1 MTIQIPQGAKTMQLF
16 DMNIDIP
23 EGKTY
28 IDIDD
33 NFLQNKYNQ
42 FMQNNQQQ
50 NNFNSQ
56 EELAL
61 DGKPM
66 SMYQAPQVSQN
77 EPQEQGVWSKINKG
91 LEDFNNLIDPKR
103 MISEG
108 LDYLSPRV
116 TSGEE
121 GVRQKIEDATNQ
133 ISGGLLARN
142 FTSLDNEEQKE
153 IFQIAYDEI
162 KKLGYEPFLEINNG
176 DYKYIG
182 VDKNGKEVEFTPS
195 FRNTLASTKNEL
207 AFSVAGGYAGSLAKT
222 AGQTIAK
229 KALNYFAP
237 SAIGAGSGAVSDLH
251 SQSNNTGIEVSH
263 IDYAKRFGSA
273 AAEDALA
280 GAVVGSAIKGIGKT
294 YKSVGDLISSVKT
307 GAQAGKDMIDG
318 MAVKGGNLG
327 NRVIDKISKTDIP
340 VVGKFTDGGLQ
351 NAETIFNN
359 LTKNVENKKQIDEL
373 IAKENPTYLEN
384 GKPTI
389 EILKNIVEQGLNKNN
404 PQFIQDS
411 AKRTSAILKN
421 ISNSLQGV
429 PTTQRREVLLKAA
442 QAYPEI
448 GSFLDD
454 VLKADKD
461 ASISFL
467 NMIKGQDEV
476 FKNKTGLNGEFDYKA
491 WQKDNHAYENRINQE
506 YGSAISKL
514 DQLNNGNIVLTS
526 EDLAKLENFK
536 NNNFLEQDVKN
547 NIQSYLDEIK
557 GKEVSA
563 EQIFGLRTAINKQL
577 NTGNKTYNTKQAYG
591 IVKEILDDALIR
603 NASNKVLA
611 KEILDN
617 ANKNFALKEN
627 FKESYLGMMK
637 PQETKEGLTDRLVK
651 GLRNIN
657 EDKNLENA
665 FKGMNEQERLA
676 NETHVM
682 NSLLEKHRIEGVGYD
697 FKSLAKDLEDVNFSS
712 KKIKDAKDVINTYAL
727 IYNNNRDLIMTA
739 LASSGKKTN
748 SSIATT
754 IHGVFDRILISGI
767 FARLHALA
775 PFMKS
780 AKEQALR
787 NQILDAIKLAKTNK
801 EVISNLKNI
810 KIADQEQSRIFKDAL
825 DNYIKVDKEQ
835 NKILKDALIKE
846 GVIKGDN
853 FFMDKAD
860 PKDNSLRFI
869 GKNDKEYTINKDVRN
884 EWMKTF
890 NLKNIDDEYIPNIP
904 KEAKIALKDREIKLT
919 KGSLLKLIEKD
930 RIKYIPHIKETLE
943 SPQAILKDKD
953 DFIFIKNIDNQTYFT
968 SIGKDYE
975 THLTIISNSPKK
987 QNNIRNKIKNAEVV
1001 YYNNA
1006 RALPTS
1012 RASSET
1018 NQVSFSDKHSTQA
1031 KHKESLEKYNRN
1043 FYLKHY
1049 KDFIDK
1055 SENKKIFFKYN
1066 FGDFLDIKKLEKS
1079 LEKYKESKPQEI
1091 KYKELKRGYIL
1102 DDLLNVDEDVSYAV
1116 VNKDDLKPSLTRSL
1130 SQFRNKHSNS
1140 TISDIRNSFNE
1151 REHFKE
1157 SSNFDGIPTITKD
1170 GLVIAGNHRTTAIRD
1185 LKGENLARYIK
1196 QAKRVYG
1203 EDVFKGFD
1211 ENKAMIVRILD
1222 KNDDDTIIRLS
1233 KLSNDGRLSDESEKL
1248 QALGAKYKE
1257 KLLKI
1262 ENSKINTEKELMNF
1276 LGSRDI
1282 LESKRALLDHLMPN
1296 INDALLSWERRSGG
1310 DTEFSK
1316 ILNDNALNLLH
1327 LKQALN
1333 KNKVFKD
1340 NGNNFFSLFKRA
1352 IESINQSN
1360 VYKNNNELYDIIKKY
1375 TEPSLNFEKEFISSN
1390 KDLQA
1395 DILGFIIKYNDTL
1408 TNPSEAFG
1416 NKIKKA
1422 IEFIYDNDSFSLFNN
1437 IKLSNYDV
1445 LNQMLNINIT
1455 NSIKYQE
1462 LLNKAIDNLSD
1473 EKNIIKKL
1481 NENIK
1486 NKKSVKQRLDEK
1498 IQDDKKAREDILK
1511 RYDNFLKENKD
1522 NKLDFLDKMNL
1533 NTIEYNLTRQMI
1545 VNAKES
1551 TNKGVKKDIPSDL
1564 RGKIE
1569 KELNIQP
1576 LKEFGENYTEYYHD
1590 GKGALQKLLIEKQ
1603 GQVAGAFHR
1612 KDLGDIDLVWGE
1624 VTDKIK
1630 HKGYGLA
1637 HIIDKHPELDLKLIS
1652 DIVDKGK
1659 LNNQNNIRYRIEYKN
1674 YIIGL
1679 SSEYKKGNKR
1689 TFIITAFERYK
1700 G

>member
-1 MTIQIPQGAKTMQLF
+1 
-16 DMNIDIP
+16 MNIREFLLEKPQENNIISFLQDGASQSENQNTSEYLSNLKNEVINDFYKNKDKYDKEYEKYNIKDQNLTNP
-23 EGKTY
+23 LGY
-28 IDIDD
+28 IGEYKRDLYDYNKNPSMNADDLSNYILDKQSKFNASKPIFADD
-33 NFLQNKYNQ
+33 NEVVRKSNQ
-42 FMQNNQQQ
+42 FMRDLGD
-50 NNFNSQ
+50 
-56 EELAL
+56 ELQKSGRGRL
-61 DGKPM
+61 LQDDDG
-66 SMYQAPQVSQN
+66 SYWVQ
-77 EPQEQGVWSKINKG
+77 
-91 LEDFNNLIDPKR
+91 D
-103 MISEG
+103 
-108 LDYLSPRV
+108 
-116 TSGEE
+116 
-121 GVRQKIEDATNQ
+121 
-133 ISGGLLARN
+133 
-142 FTSLDNEEQKE
+142 
-153 IFQIAYDEI
+153 
-162 KKLGYEPFLEINNG
+162 NNG
-176 DYKYIG
+176 NYSKVQGSTMGDLYRGLRDNGASMALGTAGAIG
-182 VDKNGKEVEFTPS
+182 GTMLGGGVGM
-195 FRNTLASTKNEL
+195 
-207 AFSVAGGYAGSLAKT
+207 VAGGALGASL
-222 AGQTIAK
+222 
-229 KALNYFAP
+229 
-237 SAIGAGSGAVSDLH
+237 GAGYDYYGNTKDTNQDMNLKEALMLMGENAGLSLIGDAAFAGVAKGARALK
-251 SQSNNTGIEVSH
+251 NT
-263 IDYAKRFGSA
+263 YNMA
-273 AAEDALA
+273 
-280 GAVVGSAIKGIGKT
+280 
-294 YKSVGDLISSVKT
+294 KT

-327 NRVIDKISKTDIP
+327 NRVIDKITQKDIP
-340 VVGKFTDGGLQ
+340 MIGKFTDGGLQ

-389 EILKNIVEQGLNKNN
+389 EILKNIIEQGLNKNN

-514 DQLNNGNIVLTS
+514 DELNNGNIVLTS

-712 KKIKDAKDVINTYAL
+712 KKIKDTKDVINTYAL

-869 GKNDKEYTINKDVRN
+869 GKNGKEYTINKDVRN

-987 QNNIRNKIKNAEVV
+987 QNNIKNKMKNAEVV

-1018 NQVSFSDKHSTQA
+1018 KQVSFSNENSTQA
-1031 KHKESLEKYNRN
+1031 KP
-1043 FYLKHY
+1043 
-1049 KDFIDK
+1049 
-1055 SENKKIFFKYN
+1055 KKN
-1066 FGDFLDIKKLEKS
+1066 LMNDIKE
-1079 LEKYKESKPQEI
+1079 
-1091 KYKELKRGYIL
+1091 
-1102 DDLLNVDEDVSYAV
+1102 
-1116 VNKDDLKPSLTRSL
+1116 
-1130 SQFRNKHSNS
+1130 
-1140 TISDIRNSFNE
+1140 
-1151 REHFKE
+1151 
-1157 SSNFDGIPTITKD
+1157 
-1170 GLVIAGNHRTTAIRD
+1170 
-1185 LKGENLARYIK
+1185 
-1196 QAKRVYG
+1196 
-1203 EDVFKGFD
+1203 
-1211 ENKAMIVRILD
+1211 
-1222 KNDDDTIIRLS
+1222 
-1233 KLSNDGRLSDESEKL
+1233 
-1248 QALGAKYKE
+1248 
-1257 KLLKI
+1257 
-1262 ENSKINTEKELMNF
+1262 
-1276 LGSRDI
+1276 
-1282 LESKRALLDHLMPN
+1282 
-1296 INDALLSWERRSGG
+1296 
-1310 DTEFSK
+1310 
-1316 ILNDNALNLLH
+1316 
-1327 LKQALN
+1327 
-1333 KNKVFKD
+1333 
-1340 NGNNFFSLFKRA
+1340 
-1352 IESINQSN
+1352 
-1360 VYKNNNELYDIIKKY
+1360 
-1375 TEPSLNFEKEFISSN
+1375 
-1390 KDLQA
+1390 
-1395 DILGFIIKYNDTL
+1395 
-1408 TNPSEAFG
+1408 
-1416 NKIKKA
+1416 
-1422 IEFIYDNDSFSLFNN
+1422 N
-1437 IKLSNYDV
+1437 IKAKEV
-1445 LNQMLNINIT
+1445 
-1455 NSIKYQE
+1455 
-1462 LLNKAIDNLSD
+1462 
-1473 EKNIIKKL
+1473 KK
-1481 NENIK
+1481 K

-1498 IQDDKKAREDILK
+1498 IQNDKKASEDILK

-1522 NKLDFLDKMNL
+1522 YNLDFLDNMNL
-1533 NTIEYNLTRQMI
+1533 NTVEYNLTRQMI
-1545 VNAKES
+1545 INAKES
-1551 TNKGVKKDIPSDL
+1551 TNKEVKKDIPSAL

-1569 KELNIQP
+1569 QELNIQP
-1576 LKEFGENYTEYYHD
+1576 LKEFGENYAEYYHD

-1624 VTDKIK
+1624 VIDKIK

-1679 SSEYKKGNKR
+1679 SSEYKGNKR

>member
-42 FMQNNQQQ
+42 FIQNNQQQ

-182 VDKNGKEVEFTPS
+182 VDKNGKEVDFTPS

-237 SAIGAGSGAVSDLH
+237 SAIGAGSGAMADLH

-327 NRVIDKISKTDIP
+327 NRVIDKITQKDIP
-340 VVGKFTDGGLQ
+340 MIGKFTDGGLQ

-421 ISNSLQGV
+421 ISNALQGV
-429 PTTQRREVLLKAA
+429 PTTQRREILLKSA

-467 NMIKGQDEV
+467 NIIKEQDEV
-476 FKNKTGLNGEFDYKA
+476 FKNKTGLNGEFDVKA
-491 WQKDNHAYENRINQE
+491 WQKDNSSYKKRINNE
-506 YGSAISKL
+506 YAQAIKSI
-514 DQLNNGNIVLTS
+514 DELNNGSIRLS
-526 EDLAKLENFK
+526 KEDLAKIEEFK
-536 NNNFLEQDVKN
+536 NNNFLEQDIKT
-547 NIQSYLDEIK
+547 NISSFLEDTIDK
-557 GKEVSA
+557 DLSA
-563 EQIFGLRTAINKQL
+563 EQIFNLRSAINKQL
-577 NTGNKTYNTKQAYG
+577 ATGNKTYNTKEAYRL
-591 IVKEILDDALIR
+591 VKDTLDETMIK
-603 NASNKVLA
+603 NASDKELA
-611 KEILDN
+611 KKILED
-617 ANKNFALKEN
+617 ANKNYALKEN
-627 FKESYLGMMK
+627 FNNSYLGK
-637 PQETKEGLTDRLVK
+637 IKDQETPEALAQRIANGA
-651 GLRNIN
+651 RNIN
-657 EDKNLENA
+657 EDKDLKRA
-665 FKGMNEQERLA
+665 FEGMNEAERKA
-676 NETHVM
+676 NEKHAF
-682 NSLLEKHRIEGVGYD
+682 NALLAKHRIEDIGYD
-697 FKSLAKDLEDVNFSS
+697 FKNLAKDMDNVEFVSKDLKYAKEVVNVYA
-712 KKIKDAKDVINTYAL
+712 KIYQ
-727 IYNNNRDLIMTA
+727 NNKDLIMTA

-754 IHGVFDRILISGI
+754 IQGVFDRILISGV
-767 FARLHALA
+767 FARIHALV

-787 NQILDAIKLAKTNK
+787 NQILDALKLAKTNK

-810 KIADQEQSRIFKDAL
+810 KIADKEQSRIFKDAL

-860 PKDNSLRFI
+860 PSKAKSDLNVKISVSPNVRNLAKLTNDEIIADLEYLANKHNEMFKKPSDVFKLIKEIKENPTFFYKNNRMDIALIAKRLNDNKLGKLGVNKDTGEVRHITKVKEKDLARLEKVSKKNTKENVGIIQTFI
-869 GKNDKEYTINKDVRN
+869 QPGSKNDKSLNG
-884 EWMKTF
+884 
-890 NLKNIDDEYIPNIP
+890 LPNIFNSTQTKP
-904 KEAKIALKDREIKLT
+904 KTNLMD
-919 KGSLLKLIEKD
+919 D
-930 RIKYIPHIKETLE
+930 IKE
-943 SPQAILKDKD
+943 
-953 DFIFIKNIDNQTYFT
+953 
-968 SIGKDYE
+968 
-975 THLTIISNSPKK
+975 
-987 QNNIRNKIKNAEVV
+987 
-1001 YYNNA
+1001 
-1006 RALPTS
+1006 
-1012 RASSET
+1012 
-1018 NQVSFSDKHSTQA
+1018 
-1031 KHKESLEKYNRN
+1031 
-1043 FYLKHY
+1043 
-1049 KDFIDK
+1049 
-1055 SENKKIFFKYN
+1055 
-1066 FGDFLDIKKLEKS
+1066 
-1079 LEKYKESKPQEI
+1079 
-1091 KYKELKRGYIL
+1091 
-1102 DDLLNVDEDVSYAV
+1102 
-1116 VNKDDLKPSLTRSL
+1116 
-1130 SQFRNKHSNS
+1130 
-1140 TISDIRNSFNE
+1140 
-1151 REHFKE
+1151 
-1157 SSNFDGIPTITKD
+1157 
-1170 GLVIAGNHRTTAIRD
+1170 
-1185 LKGENLARYIK
+1185 
-1196 QAKRVYG
+1196 
-1203 EDVFKGFD
+1203 
-1211 ENKAMIVRILD
+1211 
-1222 KNDDDTIIRLS
+1222 
-1233 KLSNDGRLSDESEKL
+1233 
-1248 QALGAKYKE
+1248 
-1257 KLLKI
+1257 
-1262 ENSKINTEKELMNF
+1262 
-1276 LGSRDI
+1276 
-1282 LESKRALLDHLMPN
+1282 
-1296 INDALLSWERRSGG
+1296 
-1310 DTEFSK
+1310 
-1316 ILNDNALNLLH
+1316 
-1327 LKQALN
+1327 
-1333 KNKVFKD
+1333 
-1340 NGNNFFSLFKRA
+1340 
-1352 IESINQSN
+1352 
-1360 VYKNNNELYDIIKKY
+1360 
-1375 TEPSLNFEKEFISSN
+1375 
-1390 KDLQA
+1390 
-1395 DILGFIIKYNDTL
+1395 
-1408 TNPSEAFG
+1408 
-1416 NKIKKA
+1416 
-1422 IEFIYDNDSFSLFNN
+1422 N
-1437 IKLSNYDV
+1437 IKAKEV
-1445 LNQMLNINIT
+1445 
-1455 NSIKYQE
+1455 
-1462 LLNKAIDNLSD
+1462 
-1473 EKNIIKKL
+1473 KK
-1481 NENIK
+1481 K

-1498 IQDDKKAREDILK
+1498 IQNDKKASEDILK

-1522 NKLDFLDKMNL
+1522 YNFDFLDNMNL
-1533 NTIEYNLTRQMI
+1533 NTVEYNLTRQMI
-1545 VNAKES
+1545 INAKES
-1551 TNKGVKKDIPSDL
+1551 TNKGVKKDIPSAL

-1569 KELNIQP
+1569 QELNIQP
-1576 LKEFGENYTEYYHD
+1576 LKEFGENYAEYYHD

-1679 SSEYKKGNKR
+1679 SSEYKGNKR

>member
-1 MTIQIPQGAKTMQLF
+1 
-16 DMNIDIP
+16 MNIREFLLEKPQENNIISFLQDGASQSENQNTSEYLSNLKNEVINDFYKNKDKYAKEYEKYNFKDQNLTNP
-23 EGKTY
+23 MGNISEYKRDLYDYNKNPSMNADDLSNY
-28 IDIDD
+28 ILDKQSKFNASKPIFADD
-33 NFLQNKYNQ
+33 NEVVRKSNQ
-42 FMQNNQQQ
+42 FMRDLGD
-50 NNFNSQ
+50 
-56 EELAL
+56 ELQKSGRGRL
-61 DGKPM
+61 LQDDDG
-66 SMYQAPQVSQN
+66 SYWVQ
-77 EPQEQGVWSKINKG
+77 
-91 LEDFNNLIDPKR
+91 D
-103 MISEG
+103 
-108 LDYLSPRV
+108 
-116 TSGEE
+116 
-121 GVRQKIEDATNQ
+121 
-133 ISGGLLARN
+133 
-142 FTSLDNEEQKE
+142 
-153 IFQIAYDEI
+153 
-162 KKLGYEPFLEINNG
+162 NNG
-176 DYKYIG
+176 NYSKVQGSTMGDLYRGLRDNGASMALGTAGAIG
-182 VDKNGKEVEFTPS
+182 GTMLGGGVGM
-195 FRNTLASTKNEL
+195 
-207 AFSVAGGYAGSLAKT
+207 VAGGALGASL
-222 AGQTIAK
+222 
-229 KALNYFAP
+229 
-237 SAIGAGSGAVSDLH
+237 GAGYDYYGNTKDTNQDMNLKEALMLMGENAGLSLIGDAAFAGVAKGARALK
-251 SQSNNTGIEVSH
+251 NT
-263 IDYAKRFGSA
+263 YNM
-273 AAEDALA
+273 
-280 GAVVGSAIKGIGKT
+280 T
-294 YKSVGDLISSVKT
+294 KT

-421 ISNSLQGV
+421 ISNSLQGM

-448 GSFLDD
+448 SNFLDD

-514 DQLNNGNIVLTS
+514 DELNNGKIVLTS

-536 NNNFLEQDVKN
+536 NNNFLDQDVKN
-547 NIQSYLDEIK
+547 NIQGYLDEIK

-577 NTGNKTYNTKQAYG
+577 NTGNKTYNTKQAYR

-603 NASNKVLA
+603 NASDKVLA

-637 PQETKEGLTDRLVK
+637 PQETKEGLADRLVK

-682 NSLLEKHRIEGVGYD
+682 NALLEKHRIEGVGYD
-697 FKSLAKDLEDVNFSS
+697 FKSLAKDLEDVEFSS

-748 SSIATT
+748 SSMATT
-754 IHGVFDRILISGI
+754 IQGVFDRILISGI
-767 FARLHALA
+767 FARLHALV
-775 PFMKS
+775 PFLKS

-801 EVISNLKNI
+801 EVISNLKNV
-810 KIADQEQSRIFKDAL
+810 KIADKKQSRIFKDAL

-853 FFMDKAD
+853 FFMDKSD

-869 GKNDKEYTINKDVRN
+869 GKNGKEYTINKDVRN

-987 QNNIRNKIKNAEVV
+987 QNNIKNKMKNAEVV

-1018 NQVSFSDKHSTQA
+1018 KQVSFSDKNSTQT
-1031 KHKESLEKYNRN
+1031 KPKTNLME
-1043 FYLKHY
+1043 
-1049 KDFIDK
+1049 
-1055 SENKKIFFKYN
+1055 
-1066 FGDFLDIKKLEKS
+1066 DIK
-1079 LEKYKESKPQEI
+1079 
-1091 KYKELKRGYIL
+1091 
-1102 DDLLNVDEDVSYAV
+1102 
-1116 VNKDDLKPSLTRSL
+1116 
-1130 SQFRNKHSNS
+1130 
-1140 TISDIRNSFNE
+1140 
-1151 REHFKE
+1151 
-1157 SSNFDGIPTITKD
+1157 
-1170 GLVIAGNHRTTAIRD
+1170 
-1185 LKGENLARYIK
+1185 
-1196 QAKRVYG
+1196 
-1203 EDVFKGFD
+1203 
-1211 ENKAMIVRILD
+1211 
-1222 KNDDDTIIRLS
+1222 
-1233 KLSNDGRLSDESEKL
+1233 
-1248 QALGAKYKE
+1248 
-1257 KLLKI
+1257 
-1262 ENSKINTEKELMNF
+1262 
-1276 LGSRDI
+1276 
-1282 LESKRALLDHLMPN
+1282 
-1296 INDALLSWERRSGG
+1296 
-1310 DTEFSK
+1310 
-1316 ILNDNALNLLH
+1316 
-1327 LKQALN
+1327 
-1333 KNKVFKD
+1333 
-1340 NGNNFFSLFKRA
+1340 
-1352 IESINQSN
+1352 
-1360 VYKNNNELYDIIKKY
+1360 
-1375 TEPSLNFEKEFISSN
+1375 
-1390 KDLQA
+1390 
-1395 DILGFIIKYNDTL
+1395 
-1408 TNPSEAFG
+1408 
-1416 NKIKKA
+1416 
-1422 IEFIYDNDSFSLFNN
+1422 
-1437 IKLSNYDV
+1437 
-1445 LNQMLNINIT
+1445 
-1455 NSIKYQE
+1455 
-1462 LLNKAIDNLSD
+1462 
-1473 EKNIIKKL
+1473 
-1481 NENIK
+1481 ENIEAKEVEKK

-1498 IQDDKKAREDILK
+1498 IQNDKKASEDILK

-1533 NTIEYNLTRQMI
+1533 NTVEYNLTRQMI
-1545 VNAKES
+1545 INAKES
-1551 TNKGVKKDIPSDL
+1551 TNKGVKKDIPSAL

-1569 KELNIQP
+1569 QELNIQP
-1576 LKEFGENYTEYYHD
+1576 LKEFGENYAEYYHD
-1590 GKGALQKLLIEKQ
+1590 EKGALQKLLIEKQ

-1630 HKGYGLA
+1630 HKGYGLS

-1679 SSEYKKGNKR
+1679 SSEYKGNKR

>member
-1 MTIQIPQGAKTMQLF
+1 
-16 DMNIDIP
+16 MNIREFLLEKPQENNIISFLQDGASQSENQNTSEYLSNLKNEVINDFYKNKDKYAKEYEKYNFKDQNLTNP
-23 EGKTY
+23 MGNISEYKRDLYDYNKNPSMNADDLSNY
-28 IDIDD
+28 ILDKQSKFNASKPIFADD
-33 NFLQNKYNQ
+33 NEVVRKSNQ
-42 FMQNNQQQ
+42 FMRDLGD
-50 NNFNSQ
+50 
-56 EELAL
+56 ELQKSGRGRL
-61 DGKPM
+61 LQDDDG
-66 SMYQAPQVSQN
+66 SYWVQ
-77 EPQEQGVWSKINKG
+77 
-91 LEDFNNLIDPKR
+91 D
-103 MISEG
+103 
-108 LDYLSPRV
+108 
-116 TSGEE
+116 
-121 GVRQKIEDATNQ
+121 
-133 ISGGLLARN
+133 
-142 FTSLDNEEQKE
+142 
-153 IFQIAYDEI
+153 
-162 KKLGYEPFLEINNG
+162 NNG
-176 DYKYIG
+176 NYSKVQGSTMGDLYRGLRDNGASMALGTAGAIG
-182 VDKNGKEVEFTPS
+182 GTMLGGGVGM
-195 FRNTLASTKNEL
+195 
-207 AFSVAGGYAGSLAKT
+207 VAGGALGASL
-222 AGQTIAK
+222 
-229 KALNYFAP
+229 
-237 SAIGAGSGAVSDLH
+237 GAGYDYYGNTKDTNQDMNLKEALMLMGENAGLSLIGDAAFAGVAKGARALK
-251 SQSNNTGIEVSH
+251 NT
-263 IDYAKRFGSA
+263 YNMA
-273 AAEDALA
+273 
-280 GAVVGSAIKGIGKT
+280 
-294 YKSVGDLISSVKT
+294 KT

-327 NRVIDKISKTDIP
+327 NRFIDKISKTDIP
-340 VVGKFTDGGLQ
+340 MVGKFTDGGLQ

-421 ISNSLQGV
+421 ISNSLQGM

-514 DQLNNGNIVLTS
+514 DELNNGKIVLTS

-536 NNNFLEQDVKN
+536 NNNFLDQDVKN
-547 NIQSYLDEIK
+547 NIQGYLDEIK

-577 NTGNKTYNTKQAYG
+577 NTGNKTYNTKQAYR
-591 IVKEILDDALIR
+591 IAKEILDDALIR
-603 NASNKVLA
+603 NASDKVLA

-637 PQETKEGLTDRLVK
+637 PQETKEGLADRLVK

-682 NSLLEKHRIEGVGYD
+682 NALLEKHRIEGVGYD

-739 LASSGKKTN
+739 LASSGRKTN
-748 SSIATT
+748 SSMATT
-754 IHGVFDRILISGI
+754 IQGVFDRILISGI

-775 PFMKS
+775 PFFKS

-787 NQILDAIKLAKTNK
+787 NQILDALKLAKTNK

-869 GKNDKEYTINKDVRN
+869 GKNGKEYTINKDVRN

-987 QNNIRNKIKNAEVV
+987 QNNIKNKMKNAEVV

-1018 NQVSFSDKHSTQA
+1018 KQVSFSNENSTQA
-1031 KHKESLEKYNRN
+1031 KP
-1043 FYLKHY
+1043 
-1049 KDFIDK
+1049 
-1055 SENKKIFFKYN
+1055 KKN
-1066 FGDFLDIKKLEKS
+1066 LMDDIK
-1079 LEKYKESKPQEI
+1079 
-1091 KYKELKRGYIL
+1091 
-1102 DDLLNVDEDVSYAV
+1102 D
-1116 VNKDDLKPSLTRSL
+1116 
-1130 SQFRNKHSNS
+1130 
-1140 TISDIRNSFNE
+1140 
-1151 REHFKE
+1151 
-1157 SSNFDGIPTITKD
+1157 
-1170 GLVIAGNHRTTAIRD
+1170 
-1185 LKGENLARYIK
+1185 
-1196 QAKRVYG
+1196 
-1203 EDVFKGFD
+1203 
-1211 ENKAMIVRILD
+1211 
-1222 KNDDDTIIRLS
+1222 
-1233 KLSNDGRLSDESEKL
+1233 
-1248 QALGAKYKE
+1248 
-1257 KLLKI
+1257 
-1262 ENSKINTEKELMNF
+1262 
-1276 LGSRDI
+1276 
-1282 LESKRALLDHLMPN
+1282 N
-1296 INDALLSWERRSGG
+1296 I
-1310 DTEFSK
+1310 
-1316 ILNDNALNLLH
+1316 
-1327 LKQALN
+1327 
-1333 KNKVFKD
+1333 KNKE
-1340 NGNNFFSLFKRA
+1340 
-1352 IESINQSN
+1352 IE
-1360 VYKNNNELYDIIKKY
+1360 K
-1375 TEPSLNFEKEFISSN
+1375 
-1390 KDLQA
+1390 
-1395 DILGFIIKYNDTL
+1395 
-1408 TNPSEAFG
+1408 
-1416 NKIKKA
+1416 
-1422 IEFIYDNDSFSLFNN
+1422 
-1437 IKLSNYDV
+1437 
-1445 LNQMLNINIT
+1445 
-1455 NSIKYQE
+1455 
-1462 LLNKAIDNLSD
+1462 
-1473 EKNIIKKL
+1473 
-1481 NENIK
+1481 K

-1498 IQDDKKAREDILK
+1498 IQNDKKASEDILK

-1522 NKLDFLDKMNL
+1522 YNLDFLDKMNL
-1533 NTIEYNLTRQMI
+1533 NTLDYNLTRQMI
-1545 VNAKES
+1545 INTKES
-1551 TNKGVKKDIPSDL
+1551 TNKGVKKDIPSAL

-1569 KELNIQP
+1569 QELNIQP
-1576 LKEFGENYTEYYHD
+1576 LKEFGENYAEYYHD

-1637 HIIDKHPELDLKLIS
+1637 HIIDKHPDLDLKMI
-1652 DIVDKGK
+1652 DEIVKNGK
-1659 LNNQNNIRYRIEYKN
+1659 LIKDNKGRIRIQFDNKV
-1674 YIIGL
+1674 IGI
-1679 SSEYKKGNKR
+1679 KDNWKGDKTNVWIV
-1689 TFIITAFERYK
+1689 TSYELQ
-1700 G
+1700 

>member
-50 NNFNSQ
+50 NNFHSQ

-121 GVRQKIEDATNQ
+121 GARQKIEDATNQ
-133 ISGGLLARN
+133 VSGGLLPRI
-142 FTSLDNEEQKE
+142 FTSPSNEEQKQ

-182 VDKNGKEVEFTPS
+182 VDKNGKEVDFTPS

-222 AGQTIAK
+222 AGQTIGK

-251 SQSNNTGIEVSH
+251 SQSNNTGIEASYM
-263 IDYAKRFGSA
+263 DYAKRFGSA

-327 NRVIDKISKTDIP
+327 NRVIDKITQKDIP
-340 VVGKFTDGGLQ
+340 MIGKFTDGGLQ

-421 ISNSLQGV
+421 ISNSLQGM
-429 PTTQRREVLLKAA
+429 PTTHRREVLLKAA

-491 WQKDNHAYENRINQE
+491 WQKDNHAYENRIKQE

-514 DQLNNGNIVLTS
+514 DELNNGKIVLTS

-603 NASNKVLA
+603 NASDKVLA

-627 FKESYLGMMK
+627 FKESYLGIMK
-637 PQETKEGLTDRLVK
+637 SQETKEGLADRLVK

-665 FKGMNEQERLA
+665 FKGMNKQERLA
-676 NETHVM
+676 NETHAM

-712 KKIKDAKDVINTYAL
+712 KKIKDAKDVINAYAL

-748 SSIATT
+748 SSMATT
-754 IHGVFDRILISGI
+754 IQGVFDRILISGI

-775 PFMKS
+775 PFLKS

-860 PKDNSLRFI
+860 PSKAKSDYTAKFNVEKWINNVSGILKDEWVVNLKAMAKKHPEMFKNEADVFKVIKEIKDNPTHFFKNYDDEVALIAKPLKDDKVGNIAIKKDS
-869 GKNDKEYTINKDVRN
+869 GKIIHINKTKGKDLERLNRRN
-884 EWMKTF
+884 KAMLTGT
-890 NLKNIDDEYIPNIP
+890 PTP
-904 KEAKIALKDREIKLT
+904 ATT
-919 KGSLLKLIEKD
+919 KGSTTNVEGDLLQ
-930 RIKYIPHIKETLE
+930 H
-943 SPQAILKDKD
+943 S
-953 DFIFIKNIDNQTYFT
+953 FKN
-968 SIGKDYE
+968 
-975 THLTIISNSPKK
+975 
-987 QNNIRNKIKNAEVV
+987 
-1001 YYNNA
+1001 
-1006 RALPTS
+1006 
-1012 RASSET
+1012 
-1018 NQVSFSDKHSTQA
+1018 STQA
-1031 KHKESLEKYNRN
+1031 KP
-1043 FYLKHY
+1043 
-1049 KDFIDK
+1049 
-1055 SENKKIFFKYN
+1055 KKN
-1066 FGDFLDIKKLEKS
+1066 LMDDIKE
-1079 LEKYKESKPQEI
+1079 
-1091 KYKELKRGYIL
+1091 
-1102 DDLLNVDEDVSYAV
+1102 
-1116 VNKDDLKPSLTRSL
+1116 
-1130 SQFRNKHSNS
+1130 
-1140 TISDIRNSFNE
+1140 
-1151 REHFKE
+1151 
-1157 SSNFDGIPTITKD
+1157 
-1170 GLVIAGNHRTTAIRD
+1170 
-1185 LKGENLARYIK
+1185 
-1196 QAKRVYG
+1196 
-1203 EDVFKGFD
+1203 
-1211 ENKAMIVRILD
+1211 
-1222 KNDDDTIIRLS
+1222 
-1233 KLSNDGRLSDESEKL
+1233 
-1248 QALGAKYKE
+1248 
-1257 KLLKI
+1257 
-1262 ENSKINTEKELMNF
+1262 
-1276 LGSRDI
+1276 
-1282 LESKRALLDHLMPN
+1282 
-1296 INDALLSWERRSGG
+1296 
-1310 DTEFSK
+1310 
-1316 ILNDNALNLLH
+1316 
-1327 LKQALN
+1327 
-1333 KNKVFKD
+1333 
-1340 NGNNFFSLFKRA
+1340 
-1352 IESINQSN
+1352 
-1360 VYKNNNELYDIIKKY
+1360 
-1375 TEPSLNFEKEFISSN
+1375 
-1390 KDLQA
+1390 
-1395 DILGFIIKYNDTL
+1395 
-1408 TNPSEAFG
+1408 
-1416 NKIKKA
+1416 
-1422 IEFIYDNDSFSLFNN
+1422 N
-1437 IKLSNYDV
+1437 IKAKEV
-1445 LNQMLNINIT
+1445 
-1455 NSIKYQE
+1455 
-1462 LLNKAIDNLSD
+1462 
-1473 EKNIIKKL
+1473 EK
-1481 NENIK
+1481 K
-1486 NKKSVKQRLDEK
+1486 NKKSVKQSLDEK
-1498 IQDDKKAREDILK
+1498 IQNDKKASEDILK
-1511 RYDNFLKENKD
+1511 RYDNFLKESKD
-1522 NKLDFLDKMNL
+1522 NKLDFLDRMNL
-1533 NTIEYNLTRQMI
+1533 NTIEYNLSRQMI
-1545 VNAKES
+1545 INAKES
-1551 TNKGVKKDIPSDL
+1551 TNKGVKKDIPSAL

-1569 KELNIQP
+1569 QELNIQP
-1576 LKEFGENYTEYYHD
+1576 LKEFGENYAEYYHD

-1679 SSEYKKGNKR
+1679 SSEYKGNKR

>member
-1 MTIQIPQGAKTMQLF
+1 
-16 DMNIDIP
+16 MNIREFLLEKPQENNIISFLQDGASQSENQNTSEYLSNLKNEVINDFYKNKDKYDKEYEKYNFKDQNLTNP
-23 EGKTY
+23 MGNISEYKRDLYDYNKNPSMNADDLSNY
-28 IDIDD
+28 ILDKQSKFNASKPIFADD
-33 NFLQNKYNQ
+33 NEVVRKSNQ
-42 FMQNNQQQ
+42 FMRDLGDELQKSGRGRLLQDDDGSYWVQDNNGNYSKVQGSTMGDLYRGLRD
-50 NNFNSQ
+50 NGASM
-56 EELAL
+56 AL
-61 DGKPM
+61 GT
-66 SMYQAPQVSQN
+66 A
-77 EPQEQGVWSKINKG
+77 G
-91 LEDFNNLIDPKR
+91 
-103 MISEG
+103 
-108 LDYLSPRV
+108 
-116 TSGEE
+116 
-121 GVRQKIEDATNQ
+121 A
-133 ISGGLLARN
+133 ISG
-142 FTSLDNEEQKE
+142 TM
-153 IFQIAYDEI
+153 
-162 KKLGYEPFLEINNG
+162 LGG
-176 DYKYIG
+176 G
-182 VDKNGKEVEFTPS
+182 VGM
-195 FRNTLASTKNEL
+195 
-207 AFSVAGGYAGSLAKT
+207 VAGGALGASL
-222 AGQTIAK
+222 
-229 KALNYFAP
+229 
-237 SAIGAGSGAVSDLH
+237 GAGYDYYGNTKDTNQDMNLKEALMLMGENAGLSLIGDAAFAGVAKGARALK
-251 SQSNNTGIEVSH
+251 NT
-263 IDYAKRFGSA
+263 YNMAK
-273 AAEDALA
+273 
-280 GAVVGSAIKGIGKT
+280 I
-294 YKSVGDLISSVKT
+294 

-327 NRVIDKISKTDIP
+327 NRVIDKITQKDIP
-340 VVGKFTDGGLQ
+340 MIGKFTDGGLQ

-421 ISNSLQGV
+421 ISNSLQGM

-514 DQLNNGNIVLTS
+514 DELNNGNIVLTS

-603 NASNKVLA
+603 NASDKVLA

-748 SSIATT
+748 SSMATT
-754 IHGVFDRILISGI
+754 IQGVFDRILISGI

-775 PFMKS
+775 PFVKS

-860 PKDNSLRFI
+860 PSKVKSDLNVKISVSPNVRNLAKLTNDEIIADLEYLANKHKEMFKKPSDVFKLIKEIKVNPTFFYKNNRIDIALIAKRLNDNKLGKLGVNKNTGEVRHITKVKEKDLARLEKVSKKNTKENVGIIQTFIQPGSKNENSLN
-869 GKNDKEYTINKDVRN
+869 G
-884 EWMKTF
+884 
-890 NLKNIDDEYIPNIP
+890 LPN
-904 KEAKIALKDREIKLT
+904 
-919 KGSLLKLIEKD
+919 
-930 RIKYIPHIKETLE
+930 
-943 SPQAILKDKD
+943 
-953 DFIFIKNIDNQTYFT
+953 
-968 SIGKDYE
+968 
-975 THLTIISNSPKK
+975 ISNSTQTKPK
-987 QNNIRNKIKNAEVV
+987 
-1001 YYNNA
+1001 
-1006 RALPTS
+1006 
-1012 RASSET
+1012 T
-1018 NQVSFSDKHSTQA
+1018 NLMD
-1031 KHKESLEKYNRN
+1031 
-1043 FYLKHY
+1043 
-1049 KDFIDK
+1049 
-1055 SENKKIFFKYN
+1055 
-1066 FGDFLDIKKLEKS
+1066 DIKK
-1079 LEKYKESKPQEI
+1079 
-1091 KYKELKRGYIL
+1091 
-1102 DDLLNVDEDVSYAV
+1102 
-1116 VNKDDLKPSLTRSL
+1116 
-1130 SQFRNKHSNS
+1130 
-1140 TISDIRNSFNE
+1140 
-1151 REHFKE
+1151 
-1157 SSNFDGIPTITKD
+1157 
-1170 GLVIAGNHRTTAIRD
+1170 
-1185 LKGENLARYIK
+1185 
-1196 QAKRVYG
+1196 
-1203 EDVFKGFD
+1203 
-1211 ENKAMIVRILD
+1211 
-1222 KNDDDTIIRLS
+1222 
-1233 KLSNDGRLSDESEKL
+1233 
-1248 QALGAKYKE
+1248 
-1257 KLLKI
+1257 
-1262 ENSKINTEKELMNF
+1262 
-1276 LGSRDI
+1276 
-1282 LESKRALLDHLMPN
+1282 
-1296 INDALLSWERRSGG
+1296 
-1310 DTEFSK
+1310 
-1316 ILNDNALNLLH
+1316 
-1327 LKQALN
+1327 
-1333 KNKVFKD
+1333 
-1340 NGNNFFSLFKRA
+1340 
-1352 IESINQSN
+1352 
-1360 VYKNNNELYDIIKKY
+1360 
-1375 TEPSLNFEKEFISSN
+1375 
-1390 KDLQA
+1390 
-1395 DILGFIIKYNDTL
+1395 
-1408 TNPSEAFG
+1408 
-1416 NKIKKA
+1416 
-1422 IEFIYDNDSFSLFNN
+1422 N
-1437 IKLSNYDV
+1437 IKAKEV
-1445 LNQMLNINIT
+1445 
-1455 NSIKYQE
+1455 
-1462 LLNKAIDNLSD
+1462 
-1473 EKNIIKKL
+1473 KK
-1481 NENIK
+1481 K
-1486 NKKSVKQRLDEK
+1486 NKKSVKQSLDEK
-1498 IQDDKKAREDILK
+1498 IQNDKKASEDILK

-1522 NKLDFLDKMNL
+1522 YNFDFLDNMNL
-1533 NTIEYNLTRQMI
+1533 NTVEYNLTRQMI
-1545 VNAKES
+1545 INAKES
-1551 TNKGVKKDIPSDL
+1551 TNKGVKKDIPSAL

-1576 LKEFGENYTEYYHD
+1576 LKEFGENYAEYYHD

-1679 SSEYKKGNKR
+1679 SSEYKGNKR

>member
-133 ISGGLLARN
+133 VSGGLLPRI
-142 FTSLDNEEQKE
+142 FTSPSNEEQKQ

-182 VDKNGKEVEFTPS
+182 VDKNGKEVDFTPS

-207 AFSVAGGYAGSLAKT
+207 AFSVAGGYAGSLAKI

-251 SQSNNTGIEVSH
+251 SQSNNTGIEASY

-327 NRVIDKISKTDIP
+327 NRVIDKITQKDIP
-340 VVGKFTDGGLQ
+340 MIGKFTDGGLQ

-421 ISNSLQGV
+421 ISNSLQGM

-514 DQLNNGNIVLTS
+514 DELNNGKIVLTS

-536 NNNFLEQDVKN
+536 NNNFLDQDVKN

-577 NTGNKTYNTKQAYG
+577 STGNKTYNTKQAYG

-603 NASNKVLA
+603 NASDKVLA

-748 SSIATT
+748 SSMATT
-754 IHGVFDRILISGI
+754 IQGVFDRILISGI

-775 PFMKS
+775 PFVKS

-860 PKDNSLRFI
+860 PSKAKSDYTAKFNVEKWINNVSGILKDEWVVNLKAMAKKHPEMFKNEADVFKVIKEIKDNPTHFFKNYDDEVALIAKPLKDDKVGNIAIKKDS
-869 GKNDKEYTINKDVRN
+869 GKIIHINKTKGKDLERLNRRN
-884 EWMKTF
+884 KAMLTGT
-890 NLKNIDDEYIPNIP
+890 PTP
-904 KEAKIALKDREIKLT
+904 ATT
-919 KGSLLKLIEKD
+919 KGSTTNVEGDLLQHSFKNSTQTKPKKNLMD
-930 RIKYIPHIKETLE
+930 DIKEN
-943 SPQAILKDKD
+943 
-953 DFIFIKNIDNQTYFT
+953 IKN
-968 SIGKDYE
+968 K
-975 THLTIISNSPKK
+975 
-987 QNNIRNKIKNAEVV
+987 EV
-1001 YYNNA
+1001 
-1006 RALPTS
+1006 
-1012 RASSET
+1012 
-1018 NQVSFSDKHSTQA
+1018 
-1031 KHKESLEKYNRN
+1031 EK
-1043 FYLKHY
+1043 
-1049 KDFIDK
+1049 
-1055 SENKKIFFKYN
+1055 
-1066 FGDFLDIKKLEKS
+1066 
-1079 LEKYKESKPQEI
+1079 
-1091 KYKELKRGYIL
+1091 
-1102 DDLLNVDEDVSYAV
+1102 
-1116 VNKDDLKPSLTRSL
+1116 
-1130 SQFRNKHSNS
+1130 
-1140 TISDIRNSFNE
+1140 
-1151 REHFKE
+1151 
-1157 SSNFDGIPTITKD
+1157 
-1170 GLVIAGNHRTTAIRD
+1170 
-1185 LKGENLARYIK
+1185 
-1196 QAKRVYG
+1196 
-1203 EDVFKGFD
+1203 
-1211 ENKAMIVRILD
+1211 
-1222 KNDDDTIIRLS
+1222 
-1233 KLSNDGRLSDESEKL
+1233 
-1248 QALGAKYKE
+1248 
-1257 KLLKI
+1257 
-1262 ENSKINTEKELMNF
+1262 
-1276 LGSRDI
+1276 
-1282 LESKRALLDHLMPN
+1282 
-1296 INDALLSWERRSGG
+1296 
-1310 DTEFSK
+1310 
-1316 ILNDNALNLLH
+1316 
-1327 LKQALN
+1327 
-1333 KNKVFKD
+1333 
-1340 NGNNFFSLFKRA
+1340 
-1352 IESINQSN
+1352 
-1360 VYKNNNELYDIIKKY
+1360 
-1375 TEPSLNFEKEFISSN
+1375 
-1390 KDLQA
+1390 
-1395 DILGFIIKYNDTL
+1395 
-1408 TNPSEAFG
+1408 
-1416 NKIKKA
+1416 
-1422 IEFIYDNDSFSLFNN
+1422 
-1437 IKLSNYDV
+1437 
-1445 LNQMLNINIT
+1445 
-1455 NSIKYQE
+1455 
-1462 LLNKAIDNLSD
+1462 
-1473 EKNIIKKL
+1473 
-1481 NENIK
+1481 K

-1498 IQDDKKAREDILK
+1498 IQNDKKARK
-1511 RYDNFLKENKD
+1511 QR
-1522 NKLDFLDKMNL
+1522 
-1533 NTIEYNLTRQMI
+1533 
-1545 VNAKES
+1545 
-1551 TNKGVKKDIPSDL
+1551 
-1564 RGKIE
+1564 IE
-1569 KELNIQP
+1569 KIKQVIAR
-1576 LKEFGENYTEYYHD
+1576 K
-1590 GKGALQKLLIEKQ
+1590 QK
-1603 GQVAGAFHR
+1603 
-1612 KDLGDIDLVWGE
+1612 IDK
-1624 VTDKIK
+1624 VTDKKIAGKIGTHTLKNLIK
-1630 HKGYGLA
+1630 
-1637 HIIDKHPELDLKLIS
+1637 LKERS
-1652 DIVDKGK
+1652 ED
-1659 LNNQNNIRYRIEYKN
+1659 NKN
-1674 YIIGL
+1674 
-1679 SSEYKKGNKR
+1679 
-1689 TFIITAFERYK
+1689 
-1700 G
+1700 

>member
-108 LDYLSPRV
+108 LDYLSPKV

-142 FTSLDNEEQKE
+142 FTSPSNEEQKQ

-182 VDKNGKEVEFTPS
+182 VDKNGKEVDFTPS

-237 SAIGAGSGAVSDLH
+237 SAIGAGSGAMADLH
-251 SQSNNTGIEVSH
+251 SQSNNTGIEASYM
-263 IDYAKRFGSA
+263 DYAKRFGSA

-987 QNNIRNKIKNAEVV
+987 QNNIKNKMKNAEVV

-1018 NQVSFSDKHSTQA
+1018 KQVSFSNENSTQA
-1031 KHKESLEKYNRN
+1031 KP
-1043 FYLKHY
+1043 
-1049 KDFIDK
+1049 
-1055 SENKKIFFKYN
+1055 KKN
-1066 FGDFLDIKKLEKS
+1066 LMDDIK
-1079 LEKYKESKPQEI
+1079 
-1091 KYKELKRGYIL
+1091 
-1102 DDLLNVDEDVSYAV
+1102 D
-1116 VNKDDLKPSLTRSL
+1116 
-1130 SQFRNKHSNS
+1130 
-1140 TISDIRNSFNE
+1140 
-1151 REHFKE
+1151 
-1157 SSNFDGIPTITKD
+1157 
-1170 GLVIAGNHRTTAIRD
+1170 
-1185 LKGENLARYIK
+1185 
-1196 QAKRVYG
+1196 
-1203 EDVFKGFD
+1203 
-1211 ENKAMIVRILD
+1211 
-1222 KNDDDTIIRLS
+1222 
-1233 KLSNDGRLSDESEKL
+1233 
-1248 QALGAKYKE
+1248 
-1257 KLLKI
+1257 
-1262 ENSKINTEKELMNF
+1262 
-1276 LGSRDI
+1276 
-1282 LESKRALLDHLMPN
+1282 N
-1296 INDALLSWERRSGG
+1296 I
-1310 DTEFSK
+1310 
-1316 ILNDNALNLLH
+1316 
-1327 LKQALN
+1327 
-1333 KNKVFKD
+1333 KNKE
-1340 NGNNFFSLFKRA
+1340 
-1352 IESINQSN
+1352 IE
-1360 VYKNNNELYDIIKKY
+1360 K
-1375 TEPSLNFEKEFISSN
+1375 
-1390 KDLQA
+1390 
-1395 DILGFIIKYNDTL
+1395 
-1408 TNPSEAFG
+1408 
-1416 NKIKKA
+1416 
-1422 IEFIYDNDSFSLFNN
+1422 
-1437 IKLSNYDV
+1437 
-1445 LNQMLNINIT
+1445 
-1455 NSIKYQE
+1455 
-1462 LLNKAIDNLSD
+1462 
-1473 EKNIIKKL
+1473 
-1481 NENIK
+1481 K

-1498 IQDDKKAREDILK
+1498 IQNDKKASEDILK

-1522 NKLDFLDKMNL
+1522 YNFDFLDNMNL
-1533 NTIEYNLTRQMI
+1533 NTVEYNLTRQMI
-1545 VNAKES
+1545 INAKES
-1551 TNKGVKKDIPSDL
+1551 TNKGVKKDIPSAL

-1569 KELNIQP
+1569 QELNIQP
-1576 LKEFGENYTEYYHD
+1576 LKEFGENYAEYYHD
-1590 GKGALQKLLIEKQ
+1590 GARAIKKLLIEKQ

-1612 KDLGDIDLVWGE
+1612 KDLGDIDLVWG
-1624 VTDKIK
+1624 D
-1630 HKGYGLA
+1630 G
-1637 HIIDKHPELDLKLIS
+1637 
-1652 DIVDKGK
+1652 
-1659 LNNQNNIRYRIEYKN
+1659 NF
-1674 YIIGL
+1674 GL
-1679 SSEYKKGNKR
+1679 SHIVNRREEDFIKQGLNKIEAKNKALNFIKEIENIINNGNVKKGNNRAFIDVKNSR
-1689 TFIITAFERYK
+1689 VMVALDYKGKDKKWIITAYNFY
-1700 G
+1700 

>member
-108 LDYLSPRV
+108 FDYLSPKV

-121 GVRQKIEDATNQ
+121 GARQKIEDATNQ
-133 ISGGLLARN
+133 VSGGLLPRI
-142 FTSLDNEEQKE
+142 FTSLDNEEQKQ

-182 VDKNGKEVEFTPS
+182 VDKNGKEVDFTPS

-237 SAIGAGSGAVSDLH
+237 SAIGAGSGAMADLH
-251 SQSNNTGIEVSH
+251 SQSNNTGIEASYM
-263 IDYAKRFGSA
+263 DYAKRFGSA

-411 AKRTSAILKN
+411 AKRTSAILKS
-421 ISNSLQGV
+421 ISNSLQGM

-514 DQLNNGNIVLTS
+514 DELNNGKIVLTS

-536 NNNFLEQDVKN
+536 NNNFLDQDVKN
-547 NIQSYLDEIK
+547 NIQGYLDEIK

-577 NTGNKTYNTKQAYG
+577 NTGNKTYNTKQAYR
-591 IVKEILDDALIR
+591 IAKEILDDALIR

-637 PQETKEGLTDRLVK
+637 PQETKEGLADRLVK

-727 IYNNNRDLIMTA
+727 IYNNNRGLIMTA

-748 SSIATT
+748 SSMATT
-754 IHGVFDRILISGI
+754 IQGVFDRILISGI

-775 PFMKS
+775 PLMKS

-787 NQILDAIKLAKTNK
+787 NQILDALKLAKTNK

-860 PKDNSLRFI
+860 PSKAKSDYTAKFNVEKWINNVSGILKDEWVVNLKAMAKKHPEMFKNEADVFKVIKEIKDNPTHFFKNYDDEVALIAKPLKDDKVGNIAIKKDS
-869 GKNDKEYTINKDVRN
+869 GKIIHINKTKGKDLERLNRRN
-884 EWMKTF
+884 KAMLTGT
-890 NLKNIDDEYIPNIP
+890 PTP
-904 KEAKIALKDREIKLT
+904 ATT
-919 KGSLLKLIEKD
+919 KGSTTNVEGDLLQ
-930 RIKYIPHIKETLE
+930 H
-943 SPQAILKDKD
+943 S
-953 DFIFIKNIDNQTYFT
+953 FKN
-968 SIGKDYE
+968 
-975 THLTIISNSPKK
+975 
-987 QNNIRNKIKNAEVV
+987 
-1001 YYNNA
+1001 
-1006 RALPTS
+1006 
-1012 RASSET
+1012 
-1018 NQVSFSDKHSTQA
+1018 STQA
-1031 KHKESLEKYNRN
+1031 KP
-1043 FYLKHY
+1043 
-1049 KDFIDK
+1049 
-1055 SENKKIFFKYN
+1055 KKN
-1066 FGDFLDIKKLEKS
+1066 LMDDIKE
-1079 LEKYKESKPQEI
+1079 
-1091 KYKELKRGYIL
+1091 
-1102 DDLLNVDEDVSYAV
+1102 
-1116 VNKDDLKPSLTRSL
+1116 
-1130 SQFRNKHSNS
+1130 
-1140 TISDIRNSFNE
+1140 
-1151 REHFKE
+1151 
-1157 SSNFDGIPTITKD
+1157 
-1170 GLVIAGNHRTTAIRD
+1170 
-1185 LKGENLARYIK
+1185 
-1196 QAKRVYG
+1196 
-1203 EDVFKGFD
+1203 
-1211 ENKAMIVRILD
+1211 
-1222 KNDDDTIIRLS
+1222 
-1233 KLSNDGRLSDESEKL
+1233 
-1248 QALGAKYKE
+1248 
-1257 KLLKI
+1257 
-1262 ENSKINTEKELMNF
+1262 
-1276 LGSRDI
+1276 
-1282 LESKRALLDHLMPN
+1282 
-1296 INDALLSWERRSGG
+1296 
-1310 DTEFSK
+1310 
-1316 ILNDNALNLLH
+1316 
-1327 LKQALN
+1327 
-1333 KNKVFKD
+1333 
-1340 NGNNFFSLFKRA
+1340 
-1352 IESINQSN
+1352 
-1360 VYKNNNELYDIIKKY
+1360 
-1375 TEPSLNFEKEFISSN
+1375 
-1390 KDLQA
+1390 
-1395 DILGFIIKYNDTL
+1395 
-1408 TNPSEAFG
+1408 
-1416 NKIKKA
+1416 
-1422 IEFIYDNDSFSLFNN
+1422 N
-1437 IKLSNYDV
+1437 IKAKEV
-1445 LNQMLNINIT
+1445 
-1455 NSIKYQE
+1455 
-1462 LLNKAIDNLSD
+1462 
-1473 EKNIIKKL
+1473 KK
-1481 NENIK
+1481 K

-1498 IQDDKKAREDILK
+1498 IQNDKKASEDILK

-1522 NKLDFLDKMNL
+1522 YNFDFLDNMNL
-1533 NTIEYNLTRQMI
+1533 NTVEYNLTRQMI
-1545 VNAKES
+1545 INAKES
-1551 TNKGVKKDIPSDL
+1551 TNKGVKKDIPSAL

-1569 KELNIQP
+1569 QELNIQP
-1576 LKEFGENYTEYYHD
+1576 LKEFGENYAEYYHD

-1612 KDLGDIDLVWGE
+1612 KDLGDIDLVWG
-1624 VTDKIK
+1624 D
-1630 HKGYGLA
+1630 G
-1637 HIIDKHPELDLKLIS
+1637 
-1652 DIVDKGK
+1652 
-1659 LNNQNNIRYRIEYKN
+1659 NF
-1674 YIIGL
+1674 GL
-1679 SSEYKKGNKR
+1679 SHIVNRREEDFIKQGLNKIEAKNKALNFIKEIENIINNGNVKKGNNRAFIDVKNSR
-1689 TFIITAFERYK
+1689 VMVALDYKGKDKKWIITAYNFY
-1700 G
+1700 

>member
-42 FMQNNQQQ
+42 FIQNNQQQ

-108 LDYLSPRV
+108 LDYLSPKV

-121 GVRQKIEDATNQ
+121 GARQKIEDATNQ

-142 FTSLDNEEQKE
+142 FTSLDNEEQKQ

-182 VDKNGKEVEFTPS
+182 VDKNGKEVDFTPS

-237 SAIGAGSGAVSDLH
+237 SAIGAGSGAMADLH
-251 SQSNNTGIEVSH
+251 SQSNNTGIEASYM
-263 IDYAKRFGSA
+263 DYAKRFGSA

-327 NRVIDKISKTDIP
+327 NRVIDKITQKDIP
-340 VVGKFTDGGLQ
+340 MIGKFTDGGLQ

-411 AKRTSAILKN
+411 AKRTSSILKN
-421 ISNSLQGV
+421 ISNALQGV
-429 PTTQRREVLLKAA
+429 PTTQRREILLKSA

-467 NMIKGQDEV
+467 NIIKEQDEV

-514 DQLNNGNIVLTS
+514 DELNNGKIVLTS

-603 NASNKVLA
+603 NASDKVLA

-739 LASSGKKTN
+739 LASSGRKTN
-748 SSIATT
+748 SSMATT
-754 IHGVFDRILISGI
+754 IHGVFDRILISGV

-775 PFMKS
+775 PLMKS

-787 NQILDAIKLAKTNK
+787 NQILDALKLAKTNK

-810 KIADQEQSRIFKDAL
+810 KIADKEQSRIFKDAL

-860 PKDNSLRFI
+860 PSKAKSDLNVKISVSPNVRNLAKLTNDEIIADLEYLANKHKEMFKKPSDVFKLIKEIKENPTFFYKNNRMDIALIAKRLNDNKLGKLGVNKDTGEVRHVTKVKEKDLARLEKVSKKNTKENVGIIQTFIQPGSKNDNSLN
-869 GKNDKEYTINKDVRN
+869 GLPNNPNSTQTKPKKNL
-884 EWMKTF
+884 M
-890 NLKNIDDEYIPNIP
+890 DD
-904 KEAKIALKDREIKLT
+904 
-919 KGSLLKLIEKD
+919 
-930 RIKYIPHIKETLE
+930 IKE
-943 SPQAILKDKD
+943 
-953 DFIFIKNIDNQTYFT
+953 
-968 SIGKDYE
+968 
-975 THLTIISNSPKK
+975 
-987 QNNIRNKIKNAEVV
+987 
-1001 YYNNA
+1001 
-1006 RALPTS
+1006 
-1012 RASSET
+1012 
-1018 NQVSFSDKHSTQA
+1018 
-1031 KHKESLEKYNRN
+1031 
-1043 FYLKHY
+1043 
-1049 KDFIDK
+1049 
-1055 SENKKIFFKYN
+1055 
-1066 FGDFLDIKKLEKS
+1066 
-1079 LEKYKESKPQEI
+1079 
-1091 KYKELKRGYIL
+1091 
-1102 DDLLNVDEDVSYAV
+1102 
-1116 VNKDDLKPSLTRSL
+1116 
-1130 SQFRNKHSNS
+1130 
-1140 TISDIRNSFNE
+1140 
-1151 REHFKE
+1151 
-1157 SSNFDGIPTITKD
+1157 
-1170 GLVIAGNHRTTAIRD
+1170 
-1185 LKGENLARYIK
+1185 
-1196 QAKRVYG
+1196 
-1203 EDVFKGFD
+1203 
-1211 ENKAMIVRILD
+1211 
-1222 KNDDDTIIRLS
+1222 
-1233 KLSNDGRLSDESEKL
+1233 
-1248 QALGAKYKE
+1248 
-1257 KLLKI
+1257 
-1262 ENSKINTEKELMNF
+1262 
-1276 LGSRDI
+1276 
-1282 LESKRALLDHLMPN
+1282 
-1296 INDALLSWERRSGG
+1296 
-1310 DTEFSK
+1310 
-1316 ILNDNALNLLH
+1316 
-1327 LKQALN
+1327 
-1333 KNKVFKD
+1333 
-1340 NGNNFFSLFKRA
+1340 
-1352 IESINQSN
+1352 
-1360 VYKNNNELYDIIKKY
+1360 
-1375 TEPSLNFEKEFISSN
+1375 
-1390 KDLQA
+1390 
-1395 DILGFIIKYNDTL
+1395 
-1408 TNPSEAFG
+1408 
-1416 NKIKKA
+1416 
-1422 IEFIYDNDSFSLFNN
+1422 N
-1437 IKLSNYDV
+1437 IKAKEV
-1445 LNQMLNINIT
+1445 
-1455 NSIKYQE
+1455 
-1462 LLNKAIDNLSD
+1462 
-1473 EKNIIKKL
+1473 KK
-1481 NENIK
+1481 K
-1486 NKKSVKQRLDEK
+1486 NKKSVKQKLDEK
-1498 IQDDKKAREDILK
+1498 IQNDKKASEER
-1511 RYDNFLKENKD
+1511 
-1522 NKLDFLDKMNL
+1522 
-1533 NTIEYNLTRQMI
+1533 
-1545 VNAKES
+1545 
-1551 TNKGVKKDIPSDL
+1551 
-1564 RGKIE
+1564 IE
-1569 KELNIQP
+1569 KIKQVIAR
-1576 LKEFGENYTEYYHD
+1576 K
-1590 GKGALQKLLIEKQ
+1590 QK
-1603 GQVAGAFHR
+1603 
-1612 KDLGDIDLVWGE
+1612 IDK
-1624 VTDKIK
+1624 VTDKKIAGKIGTYTLKNLIK
-1630 HKGYGLA
+1630 LKERSE
-1637 HIIDKHPELDLKLIS
+1637 DK
-1652 DIVDKGK
+1652 
-1659 LNNQNNIRYRIEYKN
+1659 
-1674 YIIGL
+1674 
-1679 SSEYKKGNKR
+1679 
-1689 TFIITAFERYK
+1689 
-1700 G
+1700 

>member
-1 MTIQIPQGAKTMQLF
+1 
-16 DMNIDIP
+16 MNIREFLLEKPQENNIISFLQDGASQSENQNTSEYLSNLKNEVINDFYKNKDKYAKEYEKYNFKDQNLTNP
-23 EGKTY
+23 MGNISEYKRDLYDYNKNPSMNADDLSNY
-28 IDIDD
+28 ILDKQSKFNASKPIFADD
-33 NFLQNKYNQ
+33 NEVARKSNQ
-42 FMQNNQQQ
+42 FMRDLGD
-50 NNFNSQ
+50 
-56 EELAL
+56 ELQKSGRGRL
-61 DGKPM
+61 LQDDDG
-66 SMYQAPQVSQN
+66 SYWVQ
-77 EPQEQGVWSKINKG
+77 
-91 LEDFNNLIDPKR
+91 D
-103 MISEG
+103 
-108 LDYLSPRV
+108 
-116 TSGEE
+116 
-121 GVRQKIEDATNQ
+121 
-133 ISGGLLARN
+133 
-142 FTSLDNEEQKE
+142 
-153 IFQIAYDEI
+153 
-162 KKLGYEPFLEINNG
+162 NNG
-176 DYKYIG
+176 NYSKVQGSTMGDLYRGLRDNGASMALGTAGAIG
-182 VDKNGKEVEFTPS
+182 GTMLGGGVGM
-195 FRNTLASTKNEL
+195 
-207 AFSVAGGYAGSLAKT
+207 VAGGALGASL
-222 AGQTIAK
+222 
-229 KALNYFAP
+229 
-237 SAIGAGSGAVSDLH
+237 GAGYDYYGNTKDTNQDMNLKEALMLMGENAGLSLIGDAAFAGVAKGARALK
-251 SQSNNTGIEVSH
+251 NT
-263 IDYAKRFGSA
+263 YNMA
-273 AAEDALA
+273 
-280 GAVVGSAIKGIGKT
+280 
-294 YKSVGDLISSVKT
+294 KT

-327 NRVIDKISKTDIP
+327 NRVIDKITQKDIP
-340 VVGKFTDGGLQ
+340 MIGKFTDGGLQ

-514 DQLNNGNIVLTS
+514 DELNNGKIVLTS

-536 NNNFLEQDVKN
+536 NNNFLDQDVKN

-577 NTGNKTYNTKQAYG
+577 STGNKTYNTKQAYG

-603 NASNKVLA
+603 NTSDKVLA

-748 SSIATT
+748 SSMATT
-754 IHGVFDRILISGI
+754 IQGVFDRILISGI

-775 PFMKS
+775 PFVKS

-860 PKDNSLRFI
+860 PSKAKSDLNVKISVSPNVRNLAKLTNDEIIADLEYLANKHKEMFKKPSDVFKLIKEIKVNPTFFYKNNRIDIALIAKRLNDNKLGKLGVNKNTGEVRHITKVKEKDLARLEKVSKKNTKENVGIIQTFIQPGSKNENSLN
-869 GKNDKEYTINKDVRN
+869 G
-884 EWMKTF
+884 
-890 NLKNIDDEYIPNIP
+890 LPN
-904 KEAKIALKDREIKLT
+904 
-919 KGSLLKLIEKD
+919 
-930 RIKYIPHIKETLE
+930 
-943 SPQAILKDKD
+943 
-953 DFIFIKNIDNQTYFT
+953 
-968 SIGKDYE
+968 
-975 THLTIISNSPKK
+975 ISNSTQTKPK
-987 QNNIRNKIKNAEVV
+987 
-1001 YYNNA
+1001 
-1006 RALPTS
+1006 
-1012 RASSET
+1012 T
-1018 NQVSFSDKHSTQA
+1018 NLMD
-1031 KHKESLEKYNRN
+1031 
-1043 FYLKHY
+1043 
-1049 KDFIDK
+1049 
-1055 SENKKIFFKYN
+1055 
-1066 FGDFLDIKKLEKS
+1066 DIKK
-1079 LEKYKESKPQEI
+1079 
-1091 KYKELKRGYIL
+1091 
-1102 DDLLNVDEDVSYAV
+1102 
-1116 VNKDDLKPSLTRSL
+1116 
-1130 SQFRNKHSNS
+1130 
-1140 TISDIRNSFNE
+1140 
-1151 REHFKE
+1151 
-1157 SSNFDGIPTITKD
+1157 
-1170 GLVIAGNHRTTAIRD
+1170 
-1185 LKGENLARYIK
+1185 
-1196 QAKRVYG
+1196 
-1203 EDVFKGFD
+1203 
-1211 ENKAMIVRILD
+1211 
-1222 KNDDDTIIRLS
+1222 
-1233 KLSNDGRLSDESEKL
+1233 
-1248 QALGAKYKE
+1248 
-1257 KLLKI
+1257 
-1262 ENSKINTEKELMNF
+1262 
-1276 LGSRDI
+1276 
-1282 LESKRALLDHLMPN
+1282 
-1296 INDALLSWERRSGG
+1296 
-1310 DTEFSK
+1310 
-1316 ILNDNALNLLH
+1316 
-1327 LKQALN
+1327 
-1333 KNKVFKD
+1333 
-1340 NGNNFFSLFKRA
+1340 
-1352 IESINQSN
+1352 
-1360 VYKNNNELYDIIKKY
+1360 
-1375 TEPSLNFEKEFISSN
+1375 
-1390 KDLQA
+1390 
-1395 DILGFIIKYNDTL
+1395 
-1408 TNPSEAFG
+1408 
-1416 NKIKKA
+1416 
-1422 IEFIYDNDSFSLFNN
+1422 N
-1437 IKLSNYDV
+1437 IKAKEV
-1445 LNQMLNINIT
+1445 
-1455 NSIKYQE
+1455 
-1462 LLNKAIDNLSD
+1462 
-1473 EKNIIKKL
+1473 KK
-1481 NENIK
+1481 K
-1486 NKKSVKQRLDEK
+1486 NKKSVKQSLDEK
-1498 IQDDKKAREDILK
+1498 IQNDKKASEDILK

-1522 NKLDFLDKMNL
+1522 YNFDFLDNMNL
-1533 NTIEYNLTRQMI
+1533 NTVEYNLTRQMI
-1545 VNAKES
+1545 INAKES
-1551 TNKGVKKDIPSDL
+1551 TNKGVKKDIPSAL

-1576 LKEFGENYTEYYHD
+1576 LKEFGENYAEYYHD

-1679 SSEYKKGNKR
+1679 SSEYKGNKR

>member
-1 MTIQIPQGAKTMQLF
+1 
-16 DMNIDIP
+16 MNIREFLLEKPQENNIISFLQDGASQSENQNTSEYLSNLKNEVINDFYKNKDKYAKEYEKYNFKDQNLTNP
-23 EGKTY
+23 MGNISEYKRDLYDYNKNPSMNADDLSNY
-28 IDIDD
+28 ILDKQSKFNASKPIFADD
-33 NFLQNKYNQ
+33 NEVARKSNQ
-42 FMQNNQQQ
+42 FMRDLGD
-50 NNFNSQ
+50 
-56 EELAL
+56 ELQKSGRGRL
-61 DGKPM
+61 LQDDDG
-66 SMYQAPQVSQN
+66 SYWVQ
-77 EPQEQGVWSKINKG
+77 
-91 LEDFNNLIDPKR
+91 D
-103 MISEG
+103 
-108 LDYLSPRV
+108 
-116 TSGEE
+116 
-121 GVRQKIEDATNQ
+121 
-133 ISGGLLARN
+133 
-142 FTSLDNEEQKE
+142 
-153 IFQIAYDEI
+153 
-162 KKLGYEPFLEINNG
+162 NNG
-176 DYKYIG
+176 NYSKVQGSTMGDLYRGLRDNGASMALGTAGAIG
-182 VDKNGKEVEFTPS
+182 GTMLGGGVGM
-195 FRNTLASTKNEL
+195 
-207 AFSVAGGYAGSLAKT
+207 VAGGALGASL
-222 AGQTIAK
+222 
-229 KALNYFAP
+229 
-237 SAIGAGSGAVSDLH
+237 GAGYDYYGNTKDTNQDMNLKEAIMLMGENAGLSLIGDAAFAGVAKGARALK
-251 SQSNNTGIEVSH
+251 NT
-263 IDYAKRFGSA
+263 YNMA
-273 AAEDALA
+273 
-280 GAVVGSAIKGIGKT
+280 
-294 YKSVGDLISSVKT
+294 KT

-421 ISNSLQGV
+421 ISNALQGV

-514 DQLNNGNIVLTS
+514 DELNNGNIVLTS

-869 GKNDKEYTINKDVRN
+869 GKNGKEYTINKDVRN

-943 SPQAILKDKD
+943 SPQVILKDKD

-1031 KHKESLEKYNRN
+1031 KP
-1043 FYLKHY
+1043 
-1049 KDFIDK
+1049 
-1055 SENKKIFFKYN
+1055 KKN
-1066 FGDFLDIKKLEKS
+1066 LMDDIK
-1079 LEKYKESKPQEI
+1079 
-1091 KYKELKRGYIL
+1091 
-1102 DDLLNVDEDVSYAV
+1102 D
-1116 VNKDDLKPSLTRSL
+1116 
-1130 SQFRNKHSNS
+1130 
-1140 TISDIRNSFNE
+1140 
-1151 REHFKE
+1151 
-1157 SSNFDGIPTITKD
+1157 
-1170 GLVIAGNHRTTAIRD
+1170 
-1185 LKGENLARYIK
+1185 
-1196 QAKRVYG
+1196 
-1203 EDVFKGFD
+1203 
-1211 ENKAMIVRILD
+1211 
-1222 KNDDDTIIRLS
+1222 
-1233 KLSNDGRLSDESEKL
+1233 
-1248 QALGAKYKE
+1248 
-1257 KLLKI
+1257 
-1262 ENSKINTEKELMNF
+1262 
-1276 LGSRDI
+1276 
-1282 LESKRALLDHLMPN
+1282 N
-1296 INDALLSWERRSGG
+1296 I
-1310 DTEFSK
+1310 
-1316 ILNDNALNLLH
+1316 
-1327 LKQALN
+1327 
-1333 KNKVFKD
+1333 KNKE
-1340 NGNNFFSLFKRA
+1340 
-1352 IESINQSN
+1352 IE
-1360 VYKNNNELYDIIKKY
+1360 K
-1375 TEPSLNFEKEFISSN
+1375 
-1390 KDLQA
+1390 
-1395 DILGFIIKYNDTL
+1395 
-1408 TNPSEAFG
+1408 
-1416 NKIKKA
+1416 
-1422 IEFIYDNDSFSLFNN
+1422 
-1437 IKLSNYDV
+1437 
-1445 LNQMLNINIT
+1445 
-1455 NSIKYQE
+1455 
-1462 LLNKAIDNLSD
+1462 
-1473 EKNIIKKL
+1473 
-1481 NENIK
+1481 K

-1498 IQDDKKAREDILK
+1498 IQNDKKASEDILK

-1522 NKLDFLDKMNL
+1522 YNFDFLDNMNL
-1533 NTIEYNLTRQMI
+1533 NTVEYNLTRQMI

-1551 TNKGVKKDIPSDL
+1551 TNKGVKKDIPSAL

-1569 KELNIQP
+1569 QELNIQP
-1576 LKEFGENYTEYYHD
+1576 LKEFGENYAEYYHD

-1637 HIIDKHPELDLKLIS
+1637 HIIDKHPDLDLKMI
-1652 DIVDKGK
+1652 DEIVKNGK
-1659 LNNQNNIRYRIEYKN
+1659 LIKDNKGRIRIQFDNKV
-1674 YIIGL
+1674 IGI
-1679 SSEYKKGNKR
+1679 KDNWKGDKTNVWIV
-1689 TFIITAFERYK
+1689 TSYELQ
-1700 G
+1700 